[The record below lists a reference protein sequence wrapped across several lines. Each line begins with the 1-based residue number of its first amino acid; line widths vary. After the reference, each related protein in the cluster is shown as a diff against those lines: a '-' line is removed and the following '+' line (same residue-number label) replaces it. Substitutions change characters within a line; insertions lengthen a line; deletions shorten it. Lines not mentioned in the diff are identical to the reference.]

1 MDTIPRA
8 KCLEVAMAANARLL
22 EEWKLRIEEYRASGL
37 SAREWCERNGVSQHK
52 LRYWIERSREYPE
65 KIDWTQMEIADS
77 DTGEGGVSIRIGAAY
92 IEVEEGF
99 NHTLLYDVLHVVVS
113 AIC

>member
-1 MDTIPRA
+1 
-8 KCLEVAMAANARLL
+8 MAANARLL

-65 KIDWTQMEIADS
+65 KVDWTRVEIADS
-77 DTGEGGVSIRIGAAY
+77 DTGEGGVSIRIGAAC
-92 IEVEEGF
+92 IEVQEGF
-99 NHTLLYDVLHVVVS
+99 NRTLLYDVLHVVMS
-113 AIC
+113 AC